1 MGFAL
6 PAAAALILM
15 QLPACC
21 GSVLRLH
28 SARFEADGFW
38 WTAEAVWSK
47 TDVGGKKDPHIHLD
61 ADFSRSAPGESGHL
75 DVLMFRAEMLAE
87 IGAQP
92 NTMPEDDA
100 SEPQIIL
107 CCIRQLFIDG
117 LCGDAAVGEVIRTQD
132 FKGIY
137 DRVLVAGNATTAKYN
152 PPKWQISESGYYSIL
167 VASCSLKE
175 LAIDT
180 IDGEVQFLNAYGFGC
195 GCLPRTLLW
204 VARGLCWRCA
214 TGATCCTCRF

>member
-1 MGFAL
+1 MRCGGSTGHCTSACRRGMGFAL

-100 SEPQIIL
+100 SEVRLPAVAPQAE
-107 CCIRQLFIDG
+107 R
-117 LCGDAAVGEVIRTQD
+117 
-132 FKGIY
+132 
-137 DRVLVAGNATTAKYN
+137 
-152 PPKWQISESGYYSIL
+152 
-167 VASCSLKE
+167 SCR
-175 LAIDT
+175 
-180 IDGEVQFLNAYGFGC
+180 
-195 GCLPRTLLW
+195 PR
-204 VARGLCWRCA
+204 
-214 TGATCCTCRF
+214 